1 MKILHN
7 NRCSKSRC
15 AVEFLENKGIE
26 FEIINYRENPL
37 TAIEIKDLL
46 QKLGLPAEAI
56 IRKSEPAFKEN
67 YKGKKMTE
75 NDWIKA
81 MVKFPILIERPIII
95 KGDKA
100 VVGRPV
106 ENIDLLF

>member
-15 AVEFLENKGIE
+15 AVDLLVQKGVD
-26 FEIINYRENPL
+26 FEVIHYLDNPL
-37 TAIEIKDLL
+37 SEEEIRNLL
-46 QKLGLPAEAI
+46 KKLGIKAEAL
-56 IRKSEPAFKEN
+56 IRKSEATYKTI

-75 NDWIKA
+75 NAWIKA

-95 KGDKA
+95 KDHNA
-100 VVGRPV
+100 VIGRPID
-106 ENIDLLF
+106 NIELLF